1 VVHGHA
7 GSTGTEGGRFLGNC
21 ENDAPNGAD
30 RWSCSSRRS
39 TKEKASGRSTNG
51 QPELEKA
58 IAALGTGD
66 VLVLP
71 EWDRA
76 TRSMLDGIQI
86 IQRAAARGAL
96 VKVLDTDHPKT
107 ILRTPAPITG
117 LARPT

>member
-1 VVHGHA
+1 
-7 GSTGTEGGRFLGNC
+7 
-21 ENDAPNGAD
+21 
-30 RWSCSSRRS
+30 
-39 TKEKASGRSTNG
+39 
-51 QPELEKA
+51 
-58 IAALGTGD
+58 

-96 VKVLDTDHPKT
+96 MKFLDTDHPKT